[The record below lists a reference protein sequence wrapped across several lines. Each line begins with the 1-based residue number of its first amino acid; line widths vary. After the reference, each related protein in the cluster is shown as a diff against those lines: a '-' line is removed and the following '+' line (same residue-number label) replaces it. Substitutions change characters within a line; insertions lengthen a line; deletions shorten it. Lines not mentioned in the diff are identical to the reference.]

1 VPADRIDPVDAD
13 RAVVRVQP
21 TVLTP
26 VERELE
32 RERRER
38 ARQERLR
45 RETAG
50 RPAAPADADAA
61 PPAHGERPRIDVRA

>member
-1 VPADRIDPVDAD
+1 VPYDRIDPVDAD
-13 RAVVRVQP
+13 RSVARVQA

-38 ARQERLR
+38 ARRDRER
-45 RETAG
+45 REAAAAAEDR
-50 RPAAPADADAA
+50 RPDPAPEAAVD
-61 PPAHGERPRIDVRA
+61 RPRIDVRA

>member
-1 VPADRIDPVDAD
+1 MPSDRIDPVDAD

-38 ARQERLR
+38 ARRERLR
-45 RETAG
+45 RETA
-50 RPAAPADADAA
+50 APAVADPA
-61 PPAHGERPRIDVRA
+61 PPAPGDRPRIDVRA